1 MANANHLEII
11 KQGPDVW
18 NNWRKKNP
26 YVEPDLAQADLS
38 ELKLNAADLSE
49 TDLRKADLRKTTFRG
64 AKFIKADLRGANLH
78 KASFNLANLSEAN
91 LSEAVLRETDLSEA
105 ILKRAYLI
113 RADLVGT
120 DLFEADLERADFRWA
135 FLIGTDLRRA
145 NLFRADLR
153 WAYLIE
159 ADLSEADLSE
169 SNLIEAN
176 LRKTDLEQVNFRDAS
191 VAWSYFGDI
200 DLSKAKGLHTVKHFG
215 PSTIGIDSVHRS
227 NGRIS
232 EAFLRGAG
240 VPQKFIEY
248 MASLNKE
255 AFTYYL
261 SFISNSN
268 KDQDFAEK
276 LHYDLQ
282 KNGIHCWYIPEEMKI
297 GDKVQHNIEQSMR
310 IHEKQ
315 VLILSI
321 NSLASQWIEKE
332 IENAFEVELKMK
344 KTALIPIRIDTA
356 VLDSDHAWAIDLR
369 KSRDIIDFSD
379 WKDPASFSNALD
391 RLLCALKADN

>member
-1 MANANHLEII
+1 
-11 KQGPDVW
+11 
-18 NNWRKKNP
+18 
-26 YVEPDLAQADLS
+26 
-38 ELKLNAADLSE
+38 
-49 TDLRKADLRKTTFRG
+49 
-64 AKFIKADLRGANLH
+64 
-78 KASFNLANLSEAN
+78 
-91 LSEAVLRETDLSEA
+91 
-105 ILKRAYLI
+105 
-113 RADLVGT
+113 
-120 DLFEADLERADFRWA
+120 RWA
-135 FLIGTDLRRA
+135 FFIGTDLRRA

-248 MASLNKE
+248 MASLNIE
-255 AFTYYL
+255 AFAYYS

-356 VLDSDHAWAIDLR
+356 VLDSDHAWAIDIR
-369 KSRDIIDFSD
+369 KSRDVIDFSD